1 MDNSGVNEQS
11 KNMDVNDKLYRI
23 GVCGIGSIGFRHARL
38 LSQRNDVILS
48 LCDVVPE
55 HLNRA
60 RSLSNLEKL
69 TESFEEFLD
78 LDLDGVVIATPDKF
92 HVPQAEAAC
101 RKGIAV
107 LIEKPVAENATQ
119 VESLKRTVKKSAA
132 PVLVGYPLHYNRIFV
147 KAKEVLDSGAIGD
160 PVSFHV
166 MLGAYNTLIAAK
178 NRFDDGGRNKL
189 FVDYS
194 HEWDYINWFLGK
206 VRRVAAVS
214 HQSGRLEKM
223 QDPNVVNAILEME
236 TGISGTAH
244 LDYVQ
249 APGQRAFKI
258 IGDQG
263 YLEID
268 ALRATLVVKK
278 YKDDFER
285 LFRFDEHFD
294 TMMSLQLDH
303 FLQIIGNGIAP
314 NVSLDDGLN
323 AISVADAMV
332 AACRQQTWS
341 VVVR

>member
-1 MDNSGVNEQS
+1 
-11 KNMDVNDKLYRI
+11 MDVNDKVYRI

-48 LCDVVPE
+48 LCDVVPD
-55 HLNRA
+55 HLKQAAN
-60 RSLSNLEKL
+60 LSNLEKL

-78 LDLDGVVIATPDKF
+78 LDLDGVVIATPDRF

-101 RKGIAV
+101 KKGLAV
-107 LIEKPVAENATQ
+107 LIEKPIAENATQ
-119 VESLKRTVKKSAA
+119 VESLKRIVEKTNAR
-132 PVLVGYPLHYNRIFV
+132 VLVGYPLHYNRIFV

-223 QDPNVVNAILEME
+223 QDPNIVNAILELE

-249 APGQRAFKI
+249 TPGQRSFRI

-268 ALRATLVVKK
+268 ALRATLVVKR

-294 TMMSLQLDH
+294 TMMSRQLDH

-323 AISVADAMV
+323 AICVADAMI
-332 AACRQQTWS
+332 AACQQQPWIE
-341 VVVR
+341 VLR

>member
-1 MDNSGVNEQS
+1 
-11 KNMDVNDKLYRI
+11 MDVNDKVYRI

-38 LSQRNDVILS
+38 LSQRTDVVLS
-48 LCDVVPE
+48 LCDIVPD
-55 HLNRA
+55 HLKQA
-60 RSLSNLEKL
+60 KSLSNLEKL
-69 TESFEEFLD
+69 TGSFEEFLD
-78 LDLDGVVIATPDKF
+78 LGLDGVVIATPDRF
-92 HVPQAEAAC
+92 HIPQAEAAC
-101 RKGIAV
+101 KKGLAV
-107 LIEKPVAENATQ
+107 LIEKPIAENATQ
-119 VESLKRTVKKSAA
+119 VESLKRIVEKTNA

-147 KAKEVLDSGAIGD
+147 KAKEVLESGAIGD

-206 VRRVAAVS
+206 VHRVAAVS
-214 HQSGRLEKM
+214 RQSGRLEKM
-223 QDPNVVNAILEME
+223 QDPNIVNAILELE

-249 APGQRAFKI
+249 APGQRSFRI

-263 YLEID
+263 HLQID

-294 TMMSLQLDH
+294 TMMSRQLDH

-323 AISVADAMV
+323 AICVADAV
-332 AACRQQTWS
+332 IAACQQQTWS
-341 VVVR
+341 EVLR